1 MKRHLLPALLLAA
14 CVGGAVAA
22 AAQGPSAAEIA
33 SQVQQK
39 YDRVRDFSAD
49 FTHEAESGVLR
60 KKLVERGS
68 VMVKKP
74 GKMRWDIQGARRR
87 KLFVSDGVRMYMHT
101 PADNQVI
108 VSPVPADD
116 QATTAVLFLTG
127 KGNLTRDFTVSF
139 DRRRAGR
146 HLRAAA
152 PAEARG
158 ARLRLA
164 PARGRPVDAPDP
176 VADGRRQA
184 GHDDRR
190 SRSRISRKTSDC
202 PIRRFSSPSRA
213 VPMSFRL
220 ATRTLI
226 RSAERGGAGAVPR
239 AG

>member
-39 YDRVRDFSAD
+39 YDSVRDFSAD

-60 KKLVERGS
+60 KKLVESGS

-74 GKMRWDIQGARRR
+74 GKMRWAYKAPEE

-108 VSPVPADD
+108 VSAVPADD

-127 KGNLTRDFTVSF
+127 KGKLTRDFTVSLIE
-139 DRRRAGR
+139 G
-146 HLRAAA
+146 A
-152 PAEARG
+152 PAGTYVLKLQPKLEERDYDWLQLVVDRSTLQIRSLTAADKQGTRSTFTFSNFKENVGLPDKTFQFSIPRG
-158 ARLRLA
+158 AD
-164 PARGRPVDAPDP
+164 VI
-176 VADGRRQA
+176 QA
-184 GHDDRR
+184 GQPGR
-190 SRSRISRKTSDC
+190 
-202 PIRRFSSPSRA
+202 
-213 VPMSFRL
+213 
-220 ATRTLI
+220 
-226 RSAERGGAGAVPR
+226 
-239 AG
+239 

>member
-22 AAQGPSAAEIA
+22 AAQGSSAAEIA

-39 YDRVRDFSAD
+39 YDSVKDFSAD

-74 GKMRWDIQGARRR
+74 GKMRWAYKAPEE

-108 VSPVPADD
+108 VSGVPADD

-127 KGNLTRDFTVSF
+127 KGKLTRDFTVSLIE
-139 DRRRAGR
+139 G
-146 HLRAAA
+146 A
-152 PAEARG
+152 PAGTYALKLQPKLEERDYDWLQLVVDRSTFQIRSLTAADKQGTRSTFTFSNFKENVGLPDKTFQFSIPHG
-158 ARLRLA
+158 AD
-164 PARGRPVDAPDP
+164 VI
-176 VADGRRQA
+176 QA
-184 GHDDRR
+184 GQPGR
-190 SRSRISRKTSDC
+190 
-202 PIRRFSSPSRA
+202 
-213 VPMSFRL
+213 
-220 ATRTLI
+220 
-226 RSAERGGAGAVPR
+226 
-239 AG
+239 

>member
-22 AAQGPSAAEIA
+22 AAQGPSAADIA

-39 YDRVRDFSAD
+39 YDSVRDFSAD

-74 GKMRWDIQGARRR
+74 GKMRWAYKAPEE

-108 VSPVPADD
+108 VSAVPADD

-127 KGNLTRDFTVSF
+127 KGKLTRDFTVSLIE
-139 DRRRAGR
+139 G
-146 HLRAAA
+146 A
-152 PAEARG
+152 PAGTYVLKLQPKLEERDYDWLQLVVDRSTFQIRSLTAADKQGTRSTFTFANFKENVGLPDKTFQFSIPRG
-158 ARLRLA
+158 AD
-164 PARGRPVDAPDP
+164 VI
-176 VADGRRQA
+176 QA
-184 GHDDRR
+184 GQPGR
-190 SRSRISRKTSDC
+190 
-202 PIRRFSSPSRA
+202 
-213 VPMSFRL
+213 
-220 ATRTLI
+220 
-226 RSAERGGAGAVPR
+226 
-239 AG
+239 

>member
-39 YDRVRDFSAD
+39 YDSVRDFSAD

-60 KKLVERGS
+60 KKLVESGS

-74 GKMRWDIQGARRR
+74 GKMRWAYKAPEE

-108 VSPVPADD
+108 VSAVPADD

-127 KGNLTRDFTVSF
+127 KGKLTRDFTVTLIEGAPGGTYALKLQPKLEERDYDWLQLVV
-139 DRRRAGR
+139 DRSTFQIRS
-146 HLRAAA
+146 LTAADKQGTRSTFTFSNFKENVGL
-152 PAEARG
+152 PDKTFQFSIPRG
-158 ARLRLA
+158 AD
-164 PARGRPVDAPDP
+164 VI
-176 VADGRRQA
+176 QA
-184 GHDDRR
+184 GQPGR
-190 SRSRISRKTSDC
+190 
-202 PIRRFSSPSRA
+202 
-213 VPMSFRL
+213 
-220 ATRTLI
+220 
-226 RSAERGGAGAVPR
+226 
-239 AG
+239 

>member
-22 AAQGPSAAEIA
+22 AAQGSSAAEIA

-39 YDRVRDFSAD
+39 YDSVKDFSAD

-74 GKMRWDIQGARRR
+74 GKMRWAYKAPEE

-108 VSPVPADD
+108 VSAVPADD

-127 KGNLTRDFTVSF
+127 KGKLTRDFTVSLIE
-139 DRRRAGR
+139 G
-146 HLRAAA
+146 A
-152 PAEARG
+152 PAGTYALKLQPKLEERDYDWLQLVVDRSTFQIRSLTAADKQGTRSTFTFSNFKENVGLPDKTFQFSIPHG
-158 ARLRLA
+158 AD
-164 PARGRPVDAPDP
+164 VI
-176 VADGRRQA
+176 QA
-184 GHDDRR
+184 GQPGR
-190 SRSRISRKTSDC
+190 
-202 PIRRFSSPSRA
+202 
-213 VPMSFRL
+213 
-220 ATRTLI
+220 
-226 RSAERGGAGAVPR
+226 
-239 AG
+239 